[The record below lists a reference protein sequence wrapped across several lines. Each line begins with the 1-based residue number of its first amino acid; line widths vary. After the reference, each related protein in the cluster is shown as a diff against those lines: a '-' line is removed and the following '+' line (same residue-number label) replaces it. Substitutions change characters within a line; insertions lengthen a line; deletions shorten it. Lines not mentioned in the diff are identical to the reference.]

1 MSKTAL
7 LEIGV
12 EEFPPSWIE
21 ETLSQLKEKTVEL
34 FAEFRLDYERIA
46 TYGSSRRFVLWV
58 EGLASRQR
66 EKTEKEIGPPMAM
79 VLNEKGELTLN
90 GKKYLKAKGAKIE
103 NLEIEKTNKG
113 EYVYIRRE
121 TPGEKTVDL
130 LPLII
135 PRLIGSL
142 HFSKTMRWGK
152 GDFYFVRPIRYLL
165 ALFGT
170 EAIKFEIA
178 GITSGRKTVGHL
190 YLSPSAF
197 SVKNPREYFEAL
209 RRRWVIVDPEERR
222 KLVLSQMKRKTRA
235 FKKQGYRARIAEDR
249 ELLKEVIYL
258 VEYPTVFLGEF
269 DHRFL
274 SLPFPVLKAC
284 LRDYQKHFSI
294 MDGDQPLPYF
304 LGVREG
310 NRMYLREVVQGNQ
323 RVLNARLTDAEFFF
337 TEDKKIPLD
346 RRVPFLKEVVVQKNL
361 GSYYDKTMRLV
372 KLGGKLAS
380 YLGETDEVRKRIERA
395 AYLCKADITTQVVKE
410 FPALQGMMGREYAL
424 YSGED
429 STVARAILEHKM
441 PYFNGQELP
450 GTTEG
455 AILAL
460 VDRMDTLVGS
470 FWAGVIPSGSEDPW
484 GLRREA
490 QTVVNIIL
498 ERNWKISL
506 SYLIEECLKLYGRKE
521 SDEKS
526 KLMEFFQ
533 TRVISILR
541 DKGVKVDQIR
551 SALKVGFDDVRNVVK
566 RTEALH
572 RASLRKGFREEV
584 ITIIRLMNILKQAA
598 QRGIKEFEKV
608 REDLLIEKEERD
620 LYLDWRKIED
630 RVNLLLKEEKY
641 LEIFE
646 LFTLLK
652 NPVHNF
658 FDKVLVMSEDD
669 KLRANRLSL
678 LARIRNPL
686 LCIAD
691 FTELQVK

>member
-21 ETLSQLKEKTVEL
+21 ETLSQLKEKTAEL

-46 TYGSSRRFVLWV
+46 TYGSSRRFVVWV

-103 NLEIEKTNKG
+103 NLEIERTNKG

-178 GITSGRKTVGHL
+178 GITSGRKTVGHR

-222 KLVLSQMKRKTRA
+222 ELVLSQMKRKIRA

-258 VEYPTVFLGEF
+258 AEYPTVFLGEF

-429 STVARAILEHKM
+429 STVARTILEHKM
-441 PYFNGQELP
+441 PYSNGEELP
-450 GTTEG
+450 RTTEG
-455 AILAL
+455 GILAL

-620 LYLDWRKIED
+620 LYLHWRKIED

-641 LEIFE
+641 LEAFE

-678 LARIRNPL
+678 LARIKNPL